1 MPKKNTTV
9 LNSLTREK
17 KRLEARIKR
26 LLKEKEAISENMERI
41 TLEKI
46 VDDLKHEKEELEE
59 RIERLEMEKTD
70 VEQQIEITKIIGGL
84 SCPKNYNCFR
94 SEYQKLCKA
103 EFVEELKVVN
113 CLEEDSRKCI
123 FSLPYKDA
131 CYCQCP
137 LRNYIAEK
145 IER

>member
-1 MPKKNTTV
+1 MPIKNTTT

-17 KRLEARIKR
+17 KRLETRIKR
-26 LLKEKEAISENMERI
+26 LLKEKETISENMGCATPR
-41 TLEKI
+41 KI
-46 VDDLKHEKEELEE
+46 VDDLEHEKAELEE

-70 VEQQIEITKIIGGL
+70 VIQQIEISNIIGGL
-84 SCPKNYNCFR
+84 SCPKKYNCYR
-94 SEYQKLCKA
+94 SKYQKLCKA
-103 EFVEELKVVN
+103 AFVEELKVVN
-113 CLEEDSRKCI
+113 CLEEESQKCI

-145 IER
+145 IRR